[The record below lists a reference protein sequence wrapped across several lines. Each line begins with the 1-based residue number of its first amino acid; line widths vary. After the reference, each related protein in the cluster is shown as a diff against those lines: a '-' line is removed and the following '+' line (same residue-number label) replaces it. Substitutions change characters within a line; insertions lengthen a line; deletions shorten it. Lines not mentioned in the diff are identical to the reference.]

1 MSGPGFGAV
10 QGETATGGSGGG
22 LKRATRPTHAVLI
35 PATSRAAIA
44 ATCRACGRENRV
56 ATSCTIAEV
65 RLANG
70 RVLPRVRFF
79 PFDGASLDHCCPGC
93 NVGPGGLHH
102 VGCSLERC
110 PSCGRQTG
118 VCGFRV

>member
-1 MSGPGFGAV
+1 MSGSGFGAI
-10 QGETATGGSGGG
+10 QGVTATGRSGGG
-22 LKRATRPTHAVLI
+22 LKMAARPTHTVLI
-35 PATSRAAIA
+35 PAASSATIA
-44 ATCRACGRENRV
+44 VTCRACNRDTRV
-56 ATSCTIAEV
+56 AMSCIIAEV

-79 PFDGASLDHCCPGC
+79 PLDGTRLDPRCPAC

-102 VGCSLERC
+102 VGCGLERC
-110 PSCGRQTG
+110 PSCGQQTS

>member
-1 MSGPGFGAV
+1 MSGSGLSAIQGA
-10 QGETATGGSGGG
+10 TATGRSGGS
-22 LKRATRPTHAVLI
+22 LKRATRPTHTVLI
-35 PATSRAAIA
+35 PAAASVAIA
-44 ATCRACGRENRV
+44 VTCRACNRDKRV
-56 ATSCTIAEV
+56 ATSCTIAKV

-79 PFDGASLDHCCPGC
+79 PLDGASLDPRCPRC

-102 VGCSLERC
+102 LGCSLERC
-110 PSCGRQTG
+110 PSCGQQTS